1 MVPDWPGWLG
11 WPQALALLVAAQ
23 RLAELAWARR
33 NERRLR
39 AAGAVEH
46 GRRHYPLFVL
56 LHAGWLLALALAVPP
71 GRTPDWPLL
80 ALFALLQIA
89 RLWVV
94 ASLGPFWTTRVLTLP
109 GAPLRRRGPYRWL
122 AHPNY
127 LVVALELAVLPL
139 AFGAW
144 WLALAASLLNLPL
157 TWHRIRVEEA
167 ALAGRPAGDP
177 GGGGESRAVAERPPP
192 APGAEH
198 DGSPPRR
205 V

>member
-1 MVPDWPGWLG
+1 MEFGWLG
-11 WPQALALLVAAQ
+11 WAQAVALLVAAQ
-23 RLAELAWARR
+23 RLAELAWATR

-56 LHAGWLLALALAVPP
+56 LHGGWLIALGLGVAPAT
-71 GRTPDWPLL
+71 RPDW
-80 ALFALLQIA
+80 ALLGLFVLLQLA

-94 ASLGPFWTTRVLTLP
+94 ASLGRFWTTRVITLP
-109 GAPLRRRGPYRWL
+109 GAPLRRRGPYRWI

-167 ALAGRPAGDP
+167 ALAD
-177 GGGGESRAVAERPPP
+177 RAP
-192 APGAEH
+192 AP
-198 DGSPPRR
+198 PR
-205 V
+205 